1 MYKKQKFE
9 FIGLVEKVNKDTSQ
23 LKIYPTYHKELKSI
37 TDFSDIIRLYWLHER
52 DAKEH
57 RKTCFVTPKRQL
69 NASKLGVF
77 ASRSPDRSNS
87 ISLSVV
93 KLHEVEDCLLR
104 VQKIDAYEGTSI
116 IDIKPYISQVDCISG
131 VKVLKWTRHGINT

>member
-1 MYKKQKFE
+1 MYEKQKFE

-23 LKIYPTYHKELKSI
+23 LSIYPTYHKELKSI

-52 DAKEH
+52 DTKEH
-57 RKTCFVTPKRQL
+57 RKTCIVTPKRQL
-69 NASKLGVF
+69 RTPKLEVF
-77 ASRSPDRSNS
+77 ACRSLDRPNS

-104 VQKIDAYEGTSI
+104 VQKIYAYEGTSI
-116 IDIKPYISQVDCISG
+116 IDIKPYIPQADCIYG
-131 VKVLKWTRHGINT
+131 VKAPKWTRHGPNT